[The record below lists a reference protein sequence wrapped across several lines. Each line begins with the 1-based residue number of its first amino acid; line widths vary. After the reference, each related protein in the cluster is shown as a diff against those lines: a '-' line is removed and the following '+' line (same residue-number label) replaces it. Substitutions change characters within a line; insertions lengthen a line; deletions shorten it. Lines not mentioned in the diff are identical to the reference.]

1 MEGSAKVDIAFGT
14 SVLEL
19 VVWNPARGGDAH
31 VDAGHGLVG
40 MRERAALLGGS
51 LDVDASN
58 GASGSERACPTART
72 PLSPR
77 PVRVLLVD
85 DDDLMRAGLKAV
97 LSSDE
102 SLQVIG
108 EEVTAAQPC
117 RPLER

>member
-1 MEGSAKVDIAFGT
+1 MPVTGS
-14 SVLEL
+14 SEC
-19 VVWNPARGGDAH
+19 
-31 VDAGHGLVG
+31 
-40 MRERAALLGGS
+40 ERAALLGGS

-58 GASGSERACPTART
+58 GGFRVRALALRRGR
-72 PLSPR
+72 LMSPR

-102 SLQVIG
+102 SIQVIG